1 MLAMSLYSIPVKEET
16 RDRLRAFTNRN
27 LLDRQSYDEAVN
39 ELLDQ
44 AEFATLEELNA
55 KYRTAPKGR
64 T

>member
-1 MLAMSLYSIPVKEET
+1 MSLYSIPVKEET

-55 KYRTAPKGR
+55 KYRAVQKGR